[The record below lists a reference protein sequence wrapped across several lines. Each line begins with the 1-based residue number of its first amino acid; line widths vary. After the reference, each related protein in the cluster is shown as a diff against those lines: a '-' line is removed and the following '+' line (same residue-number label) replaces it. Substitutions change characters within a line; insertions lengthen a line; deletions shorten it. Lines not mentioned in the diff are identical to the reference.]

1 MMIPL
6 SFSTPLVL
14 SISDN
19 KSASLNLLMDF
30 WEMELGEVSVSKIL
44 FGVVQVEWGKEFVTR
59 LGWIQLA
66 LMA

>member
-1 MMIPL
+1 
-6 SFSTPLVL
+6 
-14 SISDN
+14 
-19 KSASLNLLMDF
+19 
-30 WEMELGEVSVSKIL
+30 MELGEVSVSKIL